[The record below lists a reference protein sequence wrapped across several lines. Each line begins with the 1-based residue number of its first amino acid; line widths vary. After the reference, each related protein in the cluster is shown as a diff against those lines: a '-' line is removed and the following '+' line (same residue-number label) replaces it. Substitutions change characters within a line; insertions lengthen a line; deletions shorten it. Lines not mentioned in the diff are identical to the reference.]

1 MTIQETIKALEKAG
15 TAQNRKVY
23 TRHGVKEPVFGVSFA
38 NLKALA
44 KKIRTD
50 HALAEALWKTGNHDA
65 RILATMI
72 ADPDELTVGTMNA
85 WVKDLDN
92 YVIADALGGLVG
104 RTKHARKKA
113 DQWAKSKSDY
123 VGQVGW
129 NIVSGMAL
137 AGHLGDSAY
146 FREHLDT
153 IEREIHQRKNRT
165 KHAMNMA
172 LCAIGIGCKGLQ
184 EEAIAAAKRI
194 GKVEV
199 DHGETGCKTP
209 DAAAYIKRAAG
220 RKRVH
225 C

>member
-1 MTIQETIKALEKAG
+1 MDVQAAMKALEKAG
-15 TAQNRKVY
+15 AAQNRKVY
-23 TRHGVKEPVFGVSFA
+23 ARHGAKEPMFGVSFA

-44 KKIRTD
+44 KKIKKD

-72 ADPDELTVGTMNA
+72 ADPDELDIKTINA
-85 WVKDLDN
+85 WVKDVDN
-92 YVIADALGGLVG
+92 YVVADAFGGLVG
-104 RTKHARKKA
+104 RTKHACKKA
-113 DQWAKSKSDY
+113 DQWAKSKSDFI
-123 VGQVGW
+123 GQVGW
-129 NIVSGMAL
+129 NLVSRVAMA
-137 AGHLGDSAY
+137 GDMDDPEY
-146 FREHLDT
+146 FRECLDT
-153 IEREIHQRKNRT
+153 IESQIHSRKNRT
-165 KHAMNMA
+165 RHAMNMA

-184 EEAIAAAKRI
+184 KEAIAAAKRI

>member
-1 MTIQETIKALEKAG
+1 MTLEEAMKQLEKAG

-23 TRHGVKEPVFGVSFA
+23 GRHGVKGPMFGVSYA

-44 KKIRTD
+44 KKIKTD
-50 HALAEALWKTGNHDA
+50 HSLAEALWNTGNHDA
-65 RILATMI
+65 RIFATMI
-72 ADPDELTVGTMNA
+72 ADPHKMNVGTVNA

-92 YVIADALGGLVG
+92 YVIADAFGGLVG
-104 RTKHARKKA
+104 RTKFARKKA
-113 DQWAKSKSDY
+113 DQWSKSKSEF

-129 NIVSGMAL
+129 NLVSGMAM
-137 AGHLGDSAY
+137 AGDIDDPVY
-146 FREHLDT
+146 FRGRLDI
-153 IEREIHQRKNRT
+153 IESEIHVRKNRT

-172 LCAIGIGCKGLQ
+172 LCAIGIGCKGLKT
-184 EEAIAAAKRI
+184 EATAAANRI

-220 RKRVH
+220 RKRT
-225 C
+225 CC